1 MQSHYQK
8 AMSFF
13 GQALNNSSE
22 RSEES
27 RVHKVGVNEILRYAL
42 DDKMI
47 KSFYFGSSL
56 YHRLD
61 GFFTSHQYQVTALP
75 VLLR

>member
-1 MQSHYQK
+1 
-8 AMSFF
+8 MSFF

-27 RVHKVGVNEILRYAL
+27 RVHKVGATEILRYAL

-47 KSFYFGSSL
+47 KSFY
-56 YHRLD
+56 YDR
-61 GFFTSHQYQVTALP
+61 FFIIFV
-75 VLLR
+75 